1 MPSSCCAIGCVSRYS
16 KKKHIKLFRFPTEKK
31 RREAWI
37 RAIRREKWIP
47 NKYSRICQFHFIFK
61 RPSRD
66 PSNPDF
72 VPTIF
77 SFSKENEEALSEK
90 TARHDRFLRRRLMKS
105 NSVMGSI
112 QSTELETISGESVPT
127 EHECDE
133 DGTEHECDEDGCSER
148 VSDRRLLFCYY
159 TSVLTVPVFT
169 LFCKSQTTVA
179 IVCD

>member
-1 MPSSCCAIGCVSRYS
+1 M
-16 KKKHIKLFRFPTEKK
+16 K
-31 RREAWI
+31 
-37 RAIRREKWIP
+37 
-47 NKYSRICQFHFIFK
+47 
-61 RPSRD
+61 
-66 PSNPDF
+66 SN
-72 VPTIF
+72 
-77 SFSKENEEALSEK
+77 SE
-90 TARHDRFLRRRLMKS
+90 S

-133 DGTEHECDEDGCSER
+133 DGCSER
-148 VSDRRLLFCYY
+148 VSDRQLLFCYY

>member
-1 MPSSCCAIGCVSRYS
+1 
-16 KKKHIKLFRFPTEKK
+16 
-31 RREAWI
+31 
-37 RAIRREKWIP
+37 
-47 NKYSRICQFHFIFK
+47 
-61 RPSRD
+61 
-66 PSNPDF
+66 
-72 VPTIF
+72 
-77 SFSKENEEALSEK
+77 
-90 TARHDRFLRRRLMKS
+90 MKS

-148 VSDRRLLFCYY
+148 VSDRQLLFCYY